1 MADNTAATPGHTG
14 RAQLILRGGT
24 VIDGSGA
31 APRRAD
37 VAVEGGRIAAVGELS
52 GWRADEE
59 VDAAGCAVAPG
70 FIDVHTHDDRA
81 ALANP
86 AMDFKVSQGVTTV
99 IAGNCGI
106 SLAPF
111 RPGESFPEPTALLG
125 GPDEFFPTV
134 AAYRAALD
142 RAPPALNLGLLTGHG
157 MLRVEALGRDFDR
170 AAGPQEIEAMGTRL
184 REALAEGSL
193 GLSSGLDYP
202 NSCAASTD
210 EVVALARHISDASNA
225 LYVSHIRDEG
235 YASGQD
241 RLPKTVRFCET
252 DLMTVHK
259 DSFQVQRLEVV
270 NTGRRRRWSVAEKLR
285 IVEESFQGHRQVS
298 ATACRHDIS
307 PSLLFS
313 WRKAFRRGR
322 DEVIGFAP
330 ALIVPD
336 EEAPLGAAAA
346 VGRMEIVTVTGQR
359 IMVGADVDVLAL
371 ARVVAALE
379 AR

>member
-1 MADNTAATPGHTG
+1 MRRSPACLRRTTVTG
-14 RAQLILRGGT
+14 RRRGAEIRSSPLRK
-24 VIDGSGA
+24 
-31 APRRAD
+31 P
-37 VAVEGGRIAAVGELS
+37 
-52 GWRADEE
+52 
-59 VDAAGCAVAPG
+59 
-70 FIDVHTHDDRA
+70 
-81 ALANP
+81 
-86 AMDFKVSQGVTTV
+86 
-99 IAGNCGI
+99 
-106 SLAPF
+106 
-111 RPGESFPEPTALLG
+111 PE
-125 GPDEFFPTV
+125 
-134 AAYRAALD
+134 R
-142 RAPPALNLGLLTGHG
+142 
-157 MLRVEALGRDFDR
+157 
-170 AAGPQEIEAMGTRL
+170 
-184 REALAEGSL
+184 
-193 GLSSGLDYP
+193 
-202 NSCAASTD
+202 
-210 EVVALARHISDASNA
+210 
-225 LYVSHIRDEG
+225 

>member
-1 MADNTAATPGHTG
+1 MAARLEFQHLAQKHEGDDN
-14 RAQLILRGGT
+14 RGGLEIYGDT
-24 VIDGSGA
+24 A
-31 APRRAD
+31 TWAPER
-37 VAVEGGRIAAVGELS
+37 VGEDARYKHRHQAIEVRDA
-52 GWRADEE
+52 GADGDQREHVE
-59 VDAAGCAVAPG
+59 VA
-70 FIDVHTHDDRA
+70 
-81 ALANP
+81 
-86 AMDFKVSQGVTTV
+86 
-99 IAGNCGI
+99 
-106 SLAPF
+106 
-111 RPGESFPEPTALLG
+111 
-125 GPDEFFPTV
+125 
-134 AAYRAALD
+134 
-142 RAPPALNLGLLTGHG
+142 
-157 MLRVEALGRDFDR
+157 RDQR
-170 AAGPQEIEAMGTRL
+170 
-184 REALAEGSL
+184 
-193 GLSSGLDYP
+193 
-202 NSCAASTD
+202 
-210 EVVALARHISDASNA
+210 
-225 LYVSHIRDEG
+225 G